1 MLNHLAQVDIGEEWL
16 LKSDQPIGKATQ
28 FETPGALISIILRNV
43 YTVAGVL
50 LFVLLIFGGISI
62 IIGAGENDPRKAA
75 QGKKTVMTALTGF
88 IIIFASYWIIRL
100 ISFITGVEIL
110 NPAI

>member
-1 MLNHLAQVDIGEEWL
+1 MLNLLAINIGEQWIIGQN
-16 LKSDQPIGKATQ
+16 KTIASADQFKN
-28 FETPGALISIILRNV
+28 PGALISIILRNV

-62 IIGAGENDPRKAA
+62 IIGAGGNDPKRAA

-110 NPAI
+110 NPDF

>member
-1 MLNHLAQVDIGEEWL
+1 MLNLFAVNIGEQWIIGQD
-16 LKSDQPIGKATQ
+16 KAIANADQFKN
-28 FETPGALISIILRNV
+28 PGALISIILRNV
-43 YTVAGVL
+43 YTVAGIL

-75 QGKKTVMTALTGF
+75 QGKKTVITALTGF
-88 IIIFASYWIIRL
+88 VIIFASYWIIKL

-110 NPAI
+110 NPTIP